1 MSDERFVALVLL
13 GLVSC
18 YWAGFKFGKAVRLLK
33 NLGNH
38 A

>member
-1 MSDERFVALVLL
+1 MNDMEFVALFMF

-18 YWAGFKFGKAVRLLK
+18 YWAGFKFGTVVRVLK
-33 NLGNH
+33 NLGNS